1 MPVLL
6 LPSICYAF
14 FLTAE
19 NAKIML
25 YNKFQSPMKV
35 TNERTPT
42 YRCAQ
47 THYMLNL
54 QLLVAAGLVLFNYVF
69 KAVGNFQ
76 RKCNIVACV
85 GKPNLH
91 VPTKNT

>member
-1 MPVLL
+1 MPVHL
-6 LPSICYAF
+6 LPSVCYAY
-14 FLTAE
+14 FLIAE

-25 YNKFQSPMKV
+25 YDKFQSPMKV
-35 TNERTPT
+35 TNERAPT

-47 THYMLNL
+47 THYMLNS
-54 QLLVAAGLVLFNYVF
+54 QFFVAAGLVLFNYVF